1 MLRLILYRL
10 FYGLLTLFV
19 VSLVVFAATQ
29 ALPSDPAQ
37 AILGRE
43 AADPARLEALRRE
56 LNLDQPLAL
65 QYWSW
70 LSGVLVLDFGTSLS
84 GGMPVSE
91 LLGPRIQASLS
102 LMLITAVIAA
112 PIAMAIGAFAALRRD
127 RRFDHSSSMVTLV
140 LAAVP
145 EFAVGIVAILLLST
159 GGLKL
164 LPAVYAGSSTEVLS
178 NPDQLVLPVLTL
190 AIAVSPPIIRM
201 MRASMI
207 EVLESEYVQQA
218 RLKGLPERTVIWRH
232 AAPNAIGPVAQVI
245 ALQLGWLAGG
255 VVAIEFL
262 FNFPGIGKALMD
274 AIEARNLPVIQ
285 AVTLLIAA
293 VYVLVNLVADVVG
306 LAANPKVRVS
316 SR

>member
-43 AADPARLEALRRE
+43 AADPDRLAALRE
-56 LNLDQPLAL
+56 QLNLDQPLAL

-70 LSGVLVLDFGTSLS
+70 LSGVAVLDFGTSLS

-91 LLGPRIQASLS
+91 LLGPRIQASLT
-102 LMLITAVIAA
+102 LMLVTAVIAA
-112 PIAMAIGAFAALRRD
+112 PIAMVIGAFAALRRD
-127 RRFDHSSSMVTLV
+127 RRFDHTSSMVTLV

-145 EFAVGIVAILLLST
+145 EFAVGIAGILLLAT

-164 LPAVYAGSSTEVLS
+164 LPAVYAGSSTEVLA

>member
-43 AADPARLEALRRE
+43 AADPARLAALRE
-56 LNLDQPLAL
+56 QLNLDQPLAL

-70 LSGVLVLDFGTSLS
+70 LSGVAVLDFGTSLS

-91 LLGPRIQASLS
+91 LLGPRVQASLT
-102 LMLITAVIAA
+102 LMLVTAVIAA

-127 RRFDHSSSMVTLV
+127 RRFDHTSSMATLV

-145 EFAVGIVAILLLST
+145 EFAVGIAGILLLST

-164 LPAVYAGSSTEVLS
+164 LPAVYAGSSTEVLA

-285 AVTLLIAA
+285 AVALLIAA
-293 VYVLVNLVADVVG
+293 VYVLVNLIADVVG

>member
-43 AADPARLEALRRE
+43 AADPARLAALRE
-56 LNLDQPLAL
+56 QLNLDQPLAL

-70 LSGVLVLDFGTSLS
+70 LSGVAVLDFGTSLS

-91 LLGPRIQASLS
+91 LLGPRIQASLT
-102 LMLITAVIAA
+102 LMLVTAVVAA
-112 PIAMAIGAFAALRRD
+112 PVAMAIGAFAALRRD
-127 RRFDHSSSMVTLV
+127 RRFDHASSMVTLV

-145 EFAVGIVAILLLST
+145 EFAIGIAGILLLAT

-164 LPAVYAGSSTEVLS
+164 LPAVYAGSSTEVLAS
-178 NPDQLVLPVLTL
+178 PDQLVLPVLTL

-262 FNFPGIGKALMD
+262 FNFPGIGKALME

-293 VYVLVNLVADVVG
+293 VYVLVNLMADVVG

>member
-65 QYWSW
+65 QYWNW

-91 LLGPRIQASLS
+91 LLGPRIQASLT
-102 LMLITAVIAA
+102 LMLVTAVIAA
-112 PIAMAIGAFAALRRD
+112 PIAMAIGALAALRRD
-127 RRFDHSSSMVTLV
+127 RRFDHASSMITLV

-145 EFAVGIVAILLLST
+145 EFAVGIVTILLLAT